1 MTEKTETLTSQW
13 SVKQQK
19 VDGFTAKIRGE
30 LAVTQFW
37 SGPPAFK
44 EVIFVL

>member
-13 SVKQQK
+13 SVKLQK
-19 VDGFTAKIRGE
+19 VDRFTAKIRGE

-37 SGPPAFK
+37 SGPSAFK
-44 EVIFVL
+44 EVTFLL